1 MNNKNV
7 ISLPASENFTP
18 EQALKHTLALC
29 ENGKVQDVL
38 IVGYDSDN
46 DLLTFSSRMSR
57 ADAVFL
63 LEKAKEWVMYGGI
76 KEKNK

>member
-18 EQALKHTLALC
+18 ELALKHTLKLC
-29 ENGKVQDVL
+29 EEKKIQDVL

-46 DLLTFSSRMSR
+46 DLITFSSRMTR
-57 ADAVFL
+57 AEAVFL
-63 LEKAKEWVMYGGI
+63 LAKAKEWAMYGGL
-76 KEKNK
+76 E